1 MSISRANRTFGAVS
15 FSIAAFASAFLFG
28 CSQIKSPEPSPFY
41 AKSKPPT
48 VQELRW
54 SNGPRPKTLDPAR
67 ASAAPETDI
76 ARALYEGLTEID
88 PRSLAEIPAVAESWS
103 HDDAFRVWTFRL
115 RENARWS
122 NGQAVTAN
130 DFITS
135 WRRAVDL
142 GAKAPNRHL
151 LRNIVGLSVTE
162 TKDSGVDYDRTEAA
176 ALGEPSAPDEEE
188 VISEERE
195 ISPPLQKV
203 SGLDAIDE
211 RTLRVR
217 LESADKDFPKLV
229 ANVIFRPVF
238 GEGKIFATNPV
249 PTNLVT
255 NGAFVVGS
263 SGATTFLLKRSERY
277 WNMDNV
283 SLERVRFVPFDSAE
297 SALSAYKNG
306 DIDAVTN
313 AEFEPLALKL
323 LEPFQDFRQT
333 RYGAL
338 NFYEINTEN
347 APFNDRRVREA
358 LSVSIDRERVAQNE
372 LEGAARPAVS
382 FLPLGRKI
390 KTPIAFD
397 VKRARSLLAA
407 AGFPNGENFPRVR
420 LVINRNDTQQRVAR
434 SIARMWKQNLNID
447 TDTLVKDPA
456 EFNAA
461 RTALDYDI
469 VRRGV
474 VLPTL
479 NEAASLEAIFGRTA
493 RVPSEATTVLART
506 AQPGVENYGA
516 DNLTGEDVDHAESGD
531 TLTEVFTEEDALYQ
545 MNAIPLYFPTS
556 YSLVKPYV
564 EDFEINGTDAPLLST
579 VKINN
584 KWLAE

>member
-15 FSIAAFASAFLFG
+15 FSIAAFAIAFLFG

-41 AKSKPPT
+41 AESKPPA

-67 ASAAPETDI
+67 ASVAPETDI
-76 ARALYEGLTEID
+76 TRGLYEGLTEID
-88 PRSLAEIPAVAESWS
+88 PRSLAEIPAAAESWS
-103 HDDAFRVWTFRL
+103 HDGEFRVWTFRL

-122 NGQAVTAN
+122 NGQDVTAK

-135 WRRAVDL
+135 WRRAVEL

-151 LRNIVGLSVTE
+151 LRNIVGLSGTE
-162 TKDSGVDYDRTEAA
+162 TKDSGVDFDRSEAA

-188 VISEERE
+188 IVIEERE
-195 ISPPLQKV
+195 KSPPLKKF
-203 SGLDAIDE
+203 SGLEAVDE

-229 ANVIFRPVF
+229 ANLIFRPVF
-238 GEGKIFATNPV
+238 GEGKIFETNPV

-263 SGATTFLLKRSERY
+263 ASATTFLLKRSERY
-277 WNMDNV
+277 WNMQNV

-297 SALSAYKNG
+297 SALNAYKNG

-333 RYGAL
+333 TYGAL

-358 LSVSIDRERVAQNE
+358 LSISIDRERVAQNE
-372 LEGAARPAVS
+372 LDGAARPAVS

-434 SIARMWKQNLNID
+434 SVARMWKQNLNID

-516 DNLTGEDVDHAESGD
+516 ENLTGEDADHAESGD

-584 KWLAE
+584 EWLAE

>member
-41 AKSKPPT
+41 AESKPPA

-88 PRSLAEIPAVAESWS
+88 PRSLAEIPAAAESWS
-103 HDDAFRVWTFRL
+103 HDEEFRVWTFRL

-122 NGQAVTAN
+122 NGQAVTAK

-135 WRRAVDL
+135 WRRAVEL

-151 LRNIVGLSVTE
+151 LRNIVGLSGTE
-162 TKDSGVDYDRTEAA
+162 IKVSGVDFDRSEAV

-188 VISEERE
+188 VILEERE
-195 ISPPLQKV
+195 ISPPLKKFA
-203 SGLDAIDE
+203 GLEAVDE

-238 GEGKIFATNPV
+238 GEGKLFETHPV

-263 SGATTFLLKRSERY
+263 AGETTFLLKRSERY
-277 WNMDNV
+277 WNAQNV

-333 RYGAL
+333 TYGAL

-358 LSVSIDRERVAQNE
+358 LSISIDRERVAQNE
-372 LEGAARPAVS
+372 LDGATRPAVS

-420 LVINRNDTQQRVAR
+420 LVVNRNDTQQRVAR
-434 SIARMWKQNLNID
+434 TVARMWKQNLNID

-461 RTALDYDI
+461 RTALEYDV
-469 VRRGV
+469 VRRSV

-493 RVPSEATTVLART
+493 RVPSEATTVLARNS
-506 AQPGVENYGA
+506 QPGVENYEA
-516 DNLTGEDVDHAESGD
+516 ENLTGGDGNTAESGD

-564 EDFEINGTDAPLLST
+564 EDFEINGTDAPLLSI

-584 KWLAE
+584 EWLAE